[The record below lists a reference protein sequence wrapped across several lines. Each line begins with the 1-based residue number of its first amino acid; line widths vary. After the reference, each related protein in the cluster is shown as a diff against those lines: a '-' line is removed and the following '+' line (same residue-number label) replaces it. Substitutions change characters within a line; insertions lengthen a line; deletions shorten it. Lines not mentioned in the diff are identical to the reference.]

1 MQLPFSFSLDQRTN
15 HSSLSSE
22 SLLLHLYPSHN
33 TRNKIPTEV
42 TISPLSR
49 ATFSHNAL
57 FQGTILRQVLHGA
70 IATRFYVITSIWR
83 HVRPSSWQIQNGGT
97 GSDWRQC
104 ACRKSTINREFPVKE
119 VLNADNR
126 PQGWILKAR
135 LHSRRQLSL
144 FSLLNDSV
152 MCNHM

>member
-22 SLLLHLYPSHN
+22 SLLLHLYPSQN

-42 TISPLSR
+42 TISPLYR

-104 ACRKSTINREFPVKE
+104 ACRKSTIFREFPVKE
-119 VLNADNR
+119 VLNADSR
-126 PQGWILKAR
+126 PQGWILKWWI
-135 LHSRRQLSL
+135 
-144 FSLLNDSV
+144 SV
-152 MCNHM
+152 QPTACRIFPKNFCWL